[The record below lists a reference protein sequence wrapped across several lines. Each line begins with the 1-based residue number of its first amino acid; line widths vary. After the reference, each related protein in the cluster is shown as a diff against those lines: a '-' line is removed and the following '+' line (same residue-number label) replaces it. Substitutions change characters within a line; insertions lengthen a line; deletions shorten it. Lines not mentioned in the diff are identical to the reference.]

1 MISVEEALAQI
12 FALTMPLPTET
23 VPLAQARGPRVAGP
37 AMRGA

>member
-23 VPLAQARGPRVAGP
+23 VPLAQAAGRVLRAP